1 MSGEVAGGVS
11 ERRKHLWHCGVDVVE
26 NSAEMTSGMTTGM
39 LKEEIKISATPQS
52 YYIYHS

>member
-26 NSAEMTSGMTTGM
+26 NSAGMTSGMTTGM

>member
-26 NSAEMTSGMTTGM
+26 NSAEM